1 MTTRIR
7 TILAALTL
15 LLPVF
20 ASAEDISLSRAQGV
34 AEKFFIKTGVA
45 TRATSHLTLV
55 NKDEVARTR
64 SASEASFYIFNRE
77 EGGFVIISA
86 LDAACPVL
94 GYSFEGSFSMADDMP
109 ENLREWLDLY
119 RQQIAERRASG
130 KAATA
135 EELAA
140 WESAESMQFEGLPA
154 AIDLQT
160 PDWGQGSPFNKL
172 CPNNTSGQK
181 TIAGC
186 VQIATA
192 EVMAYHKYPKAGS
205 GTLAAYTT
213 SGISIPSITLGHEY
227 QWDKMLKKY
236 SGASYTTEQ
245 ADAVARLVYDI
256 GVMNKAS
263 FGHSGTGASTGT
275 SVYRMTQYFG
285 YSKGAVRY
293 ARTYMDDATWKNI
306 LKEQIGNKLPV
317 LFAGESSSG
326 GAHSFVIDGYDANDN
341 FLINF
346 GWNGSSNGYYKLSA
360 FGSYTIGQ
368 VAFTDIKPNDGAAT
382 AHNFFLKSGTH
393 NSKTYRGC
401 EFISGTI
408 AQGNKFTVR
417 FGDVYNYGFS
427 SYSGEFNF
435 AHMDKDGNIKGWLRT
450 SPLTLSSL
458 ANKSSTYWTN
468 DVELTVTLPIERG
481 DYVEPMY
488 KDQGVWKRFANADN
502 DGDNII
508 STIPMHLRDNT
519 SITYAKSRKTFT
531 LSTFKGTTWTLK
543 RPNGEVIRTA
553 KTTNTDTALNFS
565 SFDSGTYTLELSYG
579 GQEMTIKLTI

>member
-1 MTTRIR
+1 MKIRIR

-34 AEKFFIKTGVA
+34 AEKYFIKTGVA
-45 TRATSHLTLV
+45 TRSTSHLTLV
-55 NKDEVARTR
+55 NKDEVAGTR

-140 WESAESMQFEGLPA
+140 WDSAESMQFEGLPT

-160 PDWGQGSPFNKL
+160 PDWGQGSPYNKL
-172 CPNNTSGQK
+172 CPYNTSGQK

-192 EVMAYHKYPKAGS
+192 EVMAYHKYPKAGT
-205 GTLAAYTT
+205 GTLPAYTT
-213 SGISIPSITLGHEY
+213 NGISIPSITLGHEY

-236 SGASYTTEQ
+236 SGASYTTEE
-245 ADAVARLVYDI
+245 ADAAARLVYDI

-326 GAHSFVIDGYDANDN
+326 GAHSFVIDGYDSNDN

-368 VAFTDIKPNDGAAT
+368 VAFTDIKPDDGVSS
-382 AHNFFLKSGTH
+382 AHNFFLKTGTH

-408 AQGNKFTVR
+408 AQGKTFTVR
-417 FGDVYNYGFS
+417 FGDVYNYGLS
-427 SYSGEFNF
+427 TYSGEFNF
-435 AHMDKDGNIKGWLRT
+435 AHKSKDGTIKGWLRE

-458 ANKSSTYWTN
+458 ANKSSTYWIN
-468 DVELTVTLPIERG
+468 DVELKVTLPVERG

-502 DGDNII
+502 NGDNII

-519 SITYAKSRKTFT
+519 SISYAKSKKTFT
-531 LSTFKGTTWTLK
+531 LSTFKGTTYTLK
-543 RPNGEVIRTA
+543 RPTGEVIRTA
-553 KTTNTDTALNFS
+553 KTTNPDTALNFS
-565 SFDSGTYTLELSYG
+565 SFESGTYTLELSYG